1 MCAWCIHCENKYHG
15 ETAALAVR
23 HTSSLAIPAD
33 NNCIHREEY
42 GPFPMSHKK
51 EVLLL
56 QMHFISFFLSASLS
70 VCTSHLYFSC
80 LIPLFRL
87 CLFPFPHVYVH
98 LSFLFSVCL
107 SVVSL
112 SGYFS
117 VCSLFLCFCVCVCL
131 SLLEHIH
138 THSHFLIFI
147 LSSHIY
153 IEIQIHN
160 LHFIGGTH
168 YCSAPLHSKNQS
180 H

>member
-1 MCAWCIHCENKYHG
+1 MGAWCIHCENKYHG

-117 VCSLFLCFCVCVCL
+117 ARFSSVFVSVCVSLCL
-131 SLLEHIH
+131 NTYTHIH
-138 THSHFLIFI
+138 ISSFSFYLLIFI
-147 LSSHIY
+147 
-153 IEIQIHN
+153 
-160 LHFIGGTH
+160 
-168 YCSAPLHSKNQS
+168 
-180 H
+180 